1 MNYSGINIPININNI
16 DLIIKSIII
25 KNDDKISILNPF
37 ISIPASP
44 AYSPY
49 SPTINIIAETSYK
62 NYSNILNWT
71 TSIFSSSNS
80 MNYKLIVF
88 LNHIKLH
95 GVFPINTNLNQYN
108 NLEVTFAV
116 DYIEGDLEAFNL
128 KRIRKDKLEK
138 LNSLCQ
144 KSL

>member
-25 KNDDKISILNPF
+25 KDDNNSSILNPF
-37 ISIPASP
+37 ISIPA
-44 AYSPY
+44 Y

-71 TSIFSSSNS
+71 TSIFSSSNNCS
-80 MNYKLIVF
+80 MNYKLVIF
-88 LNHIKLH
+88 LDRIKLH
-95 GVFPINTNLNQYN
+95 GVFPINCNLNQYN
-108 NLEVTFAV
+108 KIEVTFAV
-116 DYIEGDLEAFNL
+116 DYIEGDIEAFNL
-128 KRIRKDKLEK
+128 KRIRKDKLKK
-138 LNSLCQ
+138 LNSLCL